1 MTQRDV
7 RITLFTRLITAPDGG
22 DGGSRD
28 LGTGSFARV
37 RDRAREAEA
46 AGIDALL
53 LHDRQ
58 SAAPDPADDPYF
70 EAGTLAGALAVCT
83 RSVGLV
89 ASVSTE
95 HALPYHLARLLAT
108 VDHLG
113 SGRAGWQPVTAGDPD
128 AAANYSRAG
137 GPSAA
142 ARRSRAAEFVT
153 VLTGLWDSFDD
164 DAFRRDRESGVYFT
178 PEKLHTLD
186 HKGEHFEVAGP
197 LNIARPPQG
206 HPLLVH
212 RAADA
217 DDITLAARV
226 ADVVLVPAQGGQ
238 DPARVR
244 EAVRE
249 QARAAGR
256 DADGIAVLLD
266 WPVDGDPGAAD
277 RLRALFDAGAVDGFT
292 LLAPT
297 GPAEAAHDAVLAL
310 ATEVRED
317 AHDLPAAPDGAT
329 LRDRLGLPRPAGRH
343 QAA

>member
-1 MTQRDV
+1 MTQRDG
-7 RITLFTRLITAPDGG
+7 RITLFTRLITAPDSS
-22 DGGSRD
+22 SRD

-89 ASVSTE
+89 ASVCTE

-113 SGRAGWQPVTAGDPD
+113 SGRAGWQPVTAADPD

-137 GPSAA
+137 GPSA

-186 HKGEHFEVAGP
+186 HKGEHFEVTGP

-217 DDITLAARV
+217 DDIALAARV
-226 ADVVLVPAQGGQ
+226 ADVVLVPARGGQ

-266 WPVDGDPGAAD
+266 WPVNGDPGSAA
-277 RLRALFDAGAVDGFT
+277 RLRALFDAGAADGFT

-317 AHDLPAAPDGAT
+317 GHDLPTAPDGAT